1 MRHTLSVLSAAC
13 LLALGQPVWS
23 ETTSDREL
31 ALRARTAALALPA
44 SDRACASLLLQQW
57 QGEAVEAMPSPIHQ
71 RSLPFHTLF
80 QAISQVLEEHYRT
93 SAIAHCC
100 PHPLLSSRQE
110 MLIVSESTLSLDSAM
125 IQRWLTP
132 WLHIEA

>member
-23 ETTSDREL
+23 ESTSDREL
-31 ALRARTAALALPA
+31 ALRARTAALALALPA
-44 SDRACASLLLQQW
+44 ADRACASLLLQQW
-57 QGEAVEAMPSPIHQ
+57 QVEAEPFTPHQ
-71 RSLPFHTLF
+71 RHLPFHTLF
-80 QAISQVLEEHYRT
+80 QAVSQVLEHHYRT